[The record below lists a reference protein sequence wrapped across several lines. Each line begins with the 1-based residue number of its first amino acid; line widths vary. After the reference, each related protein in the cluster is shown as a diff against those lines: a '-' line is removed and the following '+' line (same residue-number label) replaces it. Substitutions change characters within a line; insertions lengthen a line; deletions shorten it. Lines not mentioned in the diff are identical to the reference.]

1 MKVLIV
7 DDHESVRAG
16 VRTVLESQPEIEIC
30 GEASNGEE
38 CLHKVLQLRP
48 DVVILDLTMPFLD
61 GFSTARG
68 IKRLSPSVE
77 IVLLSMHE
85 GPNVMEMAKSAGAS
99 AFVGKTQPLSVLVR
113 AIGAVAHKQVFF
125 PHLSTDET
133 ILQ

>member
-7 DDHESVRAG
+7 DDHECTRAG
-16 VRTVLESQPEIEIC
+16 VRTILQSQPNIQIC

-38 CLHKVLQLRP
+38 CLKKVLELHP

-68 IKRLSPSVE
+68 IKRLSPSVG

-85 GPNVMEMAKSAGAS
+85 GPNVMEMAKSSGAS
-99 AFVGKTQPLSVLVR
+99 AFVGKGQSLSVLVR
-113 AIGAVAHKQVFF
+113 AIDAVSHNQEFF
-125 PHLSTDET
+125 PSTDFYAN
-133 ILQ
+133 